1 MMVDLARLVDG
12 PQQHIDEGRTFPT
25 FVGTGLGGPL
35 LQVHSFIEEPE
46 IPYVAIRDR
55 GYWFYIDDRDL
66 MSKRTYGVIQILL
79 SLTDSGDAAKGP
91 VLSIGG

>member
-25 FVGTGLGGPL
+25 FVGTGLGGLL
-35 LQVHSFIEEPE
+35 LQVHSSIEEPE